1 MNSIAISSIN
11 LSLPR
16 TKQHKRVVT
25 QAMEQPIPK
34 AVPKMETDSLTNGV
48 EEVKENQKA
57 ASQQDKLL
65 RIAERVRKRR
75 EAKAAEETAE

>member
-16 TKQHKRVVT
+16 AKQHKRVVT

-34 AVPKMETDSLTNGV
+34 DVPKMETDSLTNGV
-48 EEVKENQKA
+48 EEVKENQET
-57 ASQQDKLL
+57 ASQQDKLQ
-65 RIAERVRKRR
+65 RIAERARKRR
-75 EAKAAEETAE
+75 EAKAAEEAAE